1 MLATTLCCM
10 TVLLGAL
17 GLAVDVGVLFHARR
31 NMQTAADAA
40 AMAGAT
46 ELFYNGVTNVNAKA
60 YAAATANGVDHTVT
74 GNIVN
79 VTIAPTLTGGGGA
92 CASCVEVQLST
103 PNPTIFMATFANLFS
118 TSSAYSSIN
127 VSAMAVAGAPGNS
140 TNCIY
145 LTDPTLSS
153 ELDMQGAAT
162 INAPGCAVYVNSDS
176 TSAVTKTGNASSLN
190 SPLLSVVGNDPG
202 ASALGATATQTQ
214 VTPETP
220 PIPTNL
226 PAIPPGGCTS
236 SSSATEITVSA
247 TGSGKITQ
255 TAASGS
261 AGNNVVCFTNA
272 NGVTI
277 DDGVSLAGATGNGV
291 LYVFEKGVTLNGAVT
306 FGSGTASPSGCT
318 ITCTFTNT
326 AGAVLDLA
334 GGSLSQGNAS
344 LSIYAPTSGTYNSVG
359 LMVPSTNTTWSGSC
373 PASKVSPCMEI
384 QRGSSGSTFDG
395 MVYAPNA
402 YIELQDHGGGVEA
415 TGLIARGLYVK
426 ASTLNIAN
434 YSSANPNT
442 SPFKVITLVQ

>member
-1 MLATTLCCM
+1 M

-17 GLAVDVGVLFHARR
+17 ALAVDVGVLFHARR

-60 YAAATANGVDHTVT
+60 YSAAKANGVDHTVT
-74 GNIVN
+74 GNTVN
-79 VTIAPTLTGGGGA
+79 VTIAPTLSGGGGA
-92 CASCVEVQLST
+92 CASCVEVQLAT

-118 TSSAYSSIN
+118 SSSFSSIN

-176 TSAVTKTGNASSLN
+176 TSAVKSTGNPALN

-236 SSSATEITVSA
+236 SSSASEITVST

-255 TAASGS
+255 TAVGGS
-261 AGNNVVCFTNA
+261 SSNNVVCFTNTG
-272 NGVTI
+272 GVTI
-277 DDGVSLAGATGNGV
+277 DDGVALSGAAGNGV

-334 GGSLSQGNAS
+334 GGSLNQGNAS
-344 LSIYAPTSGTYNSVG
+344 LSIYAPTSGIYNSVG
-359 LMVPSTNTTWSGSC
+359 LMVPSTNTTWSGGC

-434 YSSANPNT
+434 YSSANPIT